1 MIQVLDQKTI
11 NQIAA
16 GEVVER
22 PSAVVKELMD
32 NSLDAGASAITIEI
46 KEGGISMIRITD
58 NGAGIAKEEIPTAF
72 LRHAT
77 SKIRNTEDLLSV
89 TSLGFRGEALSSIAA
104 VAQVELI
111 TKRKEDIVGTRYSI
125 EGGKETGCEEVGCP
139 EGTTFVVRNLFYN
152 TPARRKFLKSKTTEG
167 NYIHELVQRYS
178 LAHADI
184 RFSFIVDGKTKFQTS
199 GDGQVKTNIFYH
211 YGREITKELIPICQ
225 EQDGMRL
232 EGFIGKPILSR
243 GNRSMMNYF
252 VNGRYIKSPILA
264 NATMQGYQGFLMG
277 HRYPFVVLML
287 SIDSSFIDVNVHPT
301 KWKSALQI
309 RWKFYHL

>member
-184 RFSFIVDGKTKFQTS
+184 RFSFIVDGKQNFR
-199 GDGQVKTNIFYH
+199 QVVTD
-211 YGREITKELIPICQ
+211 R
-225 EQDGMRL
+225 
-232 EGFIGKPILSR
+232 
-243 GNRSMMNYF
+243 
-252 VNGRYIKSPILA
+252 
-264 NATMQGYQGFLMG
+264 
-277 HRYPFVVLML
+277 
-287 SIDSSFIDVNVHPT
+287 
-301 KWKSALQI
+301 
-309 RWKFYHL
+309 